1 MEIRPN
7 LHWIE
12 GRSSNIYLCVAD
24 DGLTLVD
31 AGMPGMQDDLFAEI
45 DRLGYQPD
53 DLKQILVTHADID
66 HVGGLAAIQATSGA
80 KVIAGAETADL
91 LHKGKSPE
99 HLPWLMQL
107 FVNAFVRYKKVA
119 QTVIQIVDDGD
130 IVSGWGDLQVI
141 NTPGH
146 TLDHISFY
154 SQSTGVLFAGD
165 ALSTRDDRLQRSPPR
180 ITADEDLAN
189 QSAIKL
195 LEIAP
200 TLFACGHGR
209 PRQEHDM
216 GELMQLFNQL
226 RNAA

>member
-1 MEIRPN
+1 MEIRPD

-12 GRSSNIYLCVAD
+12 GRSSNIYLCVTD

-45 DRLGYQPD
+45 DRLGYQPG

-66 HVGGLAAIQATSGA
+66 HVGSLAAIQATSGA
-80 KVIAGAETADL
+80 KVFAGEKTADL
-91 LHKGKSPE
+91 LLKGKSPE
-99 HLPWLMQL
+99 HLPLLMQL
-107 FVNAFVRYKKVA
+107 FVNTFVRYKKIP
-119 QTVIQIVDDGD
+119 QTAIQIIADGE
-130 IVSGWGDLQVI
+130 ILPVWGDLQVL

-154 SQSTGVLFAGD
+154 SPSTGVVFAGD

-195 LEIAP
+195 LDITP

-209 PRQEHDM
+209 PRQEHNV